1 SCEATLALARERN
14 GPSASEDLLLKGF
27 FFQWLSWCLKRSLNH
42 SSRRITQLSDACE
55 RAVDANARHLTAM
68 TASLRSACLSDRLTM
83 LFPCWTAWRKQL
95 SSLRRG
101 TQLALHF
108 ARAREQRGP
117 VMLELAFV
125 SWAHAAKE
133 ERCSRETAD
142 AQVLAKEA
150 ALAHTRRSMA
160 LNSFTQLAAG
170 RSEATGAVLAW
181 QAWRSACY
189 RGRLRAAETCR
200 LLERCLQRWQAVSH
214 KAAMQRQRAQRSS
227 ADWQLLRL
235 CLQSWCLAAALDRE
249 AELKVACESSAGAYA
264 ERSAAVTSYF
274 NRALEATQSVALQ
287 KQCWTA
293 WRKQLSSLRRGT
305 QLALHFARA
314 REQRGPV
321 MLELA
326 FVSWA
331 HAAKEERCSRETAD
345 AQVLAKEAALAH
357 TRRSMALNSFTQL
370 VAGRSEATAAVLAW
384 QAWRSACYRGRLRA
398 VETCRLLERC
408 LQRWQAVSHKAA
420 MQRQRAQRLAV
431 PSAVLTNRCLSS
443 WVAAVAVGRQH
454 VACAVAKQLSAA
466 RLLLAAVLFRWVQCR
481 QQASMKRRLGV
492 VLEGSSADWQLLR
505 LCLQSWCLAA
515 ALDREA
521 ELKVAC
527 ESSAGAY
534 AERSAAVTSYFNRAL
549 EVTQSVALQK
559 QCWTAWRKQLSSLRR
574 GTQLALHFARARE
587 QRGPVM
593 LELAFVSWAHAA
605 KEERCSRET
614 TDAQVL
620 AKEAGLAHTRRSMA
634 LNSFTQLAAGR
645 SEATAAVLAWQAWR
659 SACYRGCLE
668 PPRHV
673 ACWRDACND
682 GKQSHTRQPC
692 SGSVLNQLSAARL
705 LLAAVL
711 FQWVQC
717 RQQVSMKRRL
727 GIVLEGSSADWQ
739 LLRLCLQSWCL
750 AAALDREAELKVA
763 CESSAGAYAE
773 RSAAVTSY
781 FNRAL
786 EVTQSVALQKQ
797 CWTAWRKQLSS
808 LRRGTQLALHFAR
821 KREQRGPVMLE
832 LAFVSWAHAAKEER
846 CSRETA
852 DAQVLAKEAA
862 LAHTRRSMALNS
874 FTQLAAG
881 RSEATAAVLA
891 WQAWRSACYRGR
903 LRAAETCRLLER
915 CLQRWQAVSHKAA
928 MQRQRAQRL
937 AVPSAVLTNRCLS
950 SWVAAV
956 AVARQHVACA
966 VAKQL
971 SAARLLLAAVL
982 FQWVQCRQQA
992 SMKRRLGVVLEGSSA
1007 DWQLLRLC
1015 LQSWCLAAALD
1026 REAELKVA
1034 KQCWTAWRKQLSSLR
1049 RGTQLALHFA
1059 RKREQRGPVMLELAF
1074 VSWAH
1079 AAKEERCSRE
1089 TADAQVL
1096 AKEAALAHTRRSMAL
1111 NSFTQL
1117 AAGRSEATAAVL
1129 AWQAWRSA
1137 CYRGCLRAAE
1147 TCRLLQ
1153 RCLQRWLAV
1162 SHKAAMQRQRAQ
1174 RLAVPSAV
1182 LTNRCL
1188 SSWVAAVA
1196 VARQHVACAVAKQLS
1211 AARLL
1216 LAAVLF
1222 QWVQCRQQ
1230 ASMKRRLGVVLE
1242 GSSADWQLL
1251 RLCLQSWCLAAALDR
1266 EAELKVACESSAG
1279 AYAERSAAVT
1289 SYFNRALEVTQSVA
1303 LQKQCWTAWR
1313 KQLSSLRRGTQLAL
1327 HFARAGEQR
1336 GPVML
1341 ELAFV
1346 SWAHTAKEE
1355 RCSRE
1360 TADAQVLAKEAAL
1373 AHTRRSMALNSF
1385 TQLAAGRSEAI
1396 AAVLAWQAWRSAC
1409 YRGRLRAAE
1418 TCRLLERCL
1427 QRWQAVSH
1435 KAAMQRQRAQRLAV
1449 PSAVLTNR
1457 CLSSWVAAV
1466 AVARQHVACAVAKQ
1480 LSAARLLLAA
1490 VLFQWV
1496 QCRQQVSMKR
1506 RLGIVLEGSSADWQL
1521 LRLCLQSWCLAAA
1534 LDREAELKV
1543 ACESSAGAYAERS
1556 AAVTSYFNRALEV
1569 TQSVAL
1575 QKQCW
1580 TAWRKQLSSL
1590 RRGTQLA
1597 LHFARAREQRGPV
1610 MLELAFV
1617 SWAHAAKEER
1627 CSRETTD
1634 AQVLA
1639 KEAGLA
1645 HTRRSMALNSFTQLA
1660 AGRSEATAAVLAWQ
1674 AWRSACYRGCL
1685 GAAETCRLLERCL
1698 QRWQAVSHK
1707 AAMQRQRAQRLAV
1720 PSAVLTNR
1728 CLSSWVAAVAV
1739 ARQHVAC
1746 AVAKQL
1752 SAARLL
1758 LAAVLFQW
1766 VQCRQ
1771 QASMKRRLGVV
1782 LEGSS
1787 ADWQLLRLCLQSWC
1801 LAAALDR
1808 EAELKV
1814 ACESSAGA
1822 YAERSAAVT
1831 SYFNRALEATQ
1842 SVALQ
1847 KQCWT
1852 AWRKKEAEAGGRE
1865 EEERGGGK
1873 RRRKWKQLSSLSRGN
1888 SWPCTLLG
1896 KRGEQRRPV
1905 ICLEARLRFSW
1916 AKQQGGRC
1924 SRDDGRNAQCACKGG
1939 GGGKRLF
1946 LFGAHR
1952 RAPWPLILSLS
1963 VQRAKA
1969 KKRKANISGQLLAA
1983 WQKSLEWFFFF
1994 GSSLLQRP
2002 FFTSRRT
2009 CSPDG
2014 VRLPA
2019 RWQAVS
2025 HKAAMQRQRAQRL
2038 AVPSAVLTNRCLS
2051 SWVAAVAVARQHVA
2065 CAVAKQLS
2073 AARLLLAAVLFQ
2085 WVQCR
2090 QQASMKRR
2098 LGVVLEGSS
2107 ADWQLLR
2114 LCLQSWCLA
2123 AALDREAELKVACES
2138 SAGAYAERSAA
2149 VTSYFNRALEA
2160 TQSVALQKQC
2170 WTAWRKQLSSLHRGT
2185 QLALHFARA
2194 REQRGPVMLELA
2206 FVSWAHAAKEERCS
2220 RETADAQVL
2229 AKEAALAHTRR
2240 SMALNSFTQLA
2251 AGRSEATAAVL
2262 AWQAWRSACYRGRL
2276 RAAETCRLLERCL
2289 QRWQAVSHKAAM
2301 QRQRAQRLAVPSAV
2315 LTNRCLSSW
2324 VAAVAV
2330 ARQHVAC
2337 AVAKQLSAARLLL
2350 AAVLF
2355 QWVQCRQQASM
2366 KRRLGVVLEGSSADW
2381 QLLRLCL
2388 QSWCLAAALDREA
2401 ELKVACESSAGAYAE
2416 RSAAVTS
2423 YFNRALEAT
2432 QSVALQKQCWTA
2444 WRKQLSLGSG
2454 LRLALRRSKRHELMM
2469 LELTF
2474 ILWAKTA
2481 KEERCLRA
2489 TAYAHLLLQQ
2499 AALAHTRR
2507 SMALNSFTQLAA
2519 GRNEA
2524 TAAVLAW
2531 QAWRSAC
2538 YRGRLRAAETCR
2550 LLERCLQRWQEM
2562 WHEARKSRSRS
2573 GARLRAGQALSSAA
2587 AKQRLVLALRRCV
2600 EAWRWHHRAR
2610 LTQYQRAHQMA
2621 QPANSLVHRC
2631 LLCWTSVV
2639 LGAKHQRGCEILQAA
2654 RESCNR
2660 TAMARLRQS
2669 AALAVALDSSALHL
2683 VKKTA
2688 FRHWAWLRW
2697 HMSRKRKLGEI
2708 ATGQIHAASWQVT
2721 QMCLRCWACVVD
2733 CSRRLERAAKLHTG
2747 CSNAIAACF
2756 QHALGFQTRTLTWQC
2771 WTAWRKQLSFLRR
2784 GTQLALHFAR
2794 AREQRGPV
2802 MLELTFVS
2810 WAHAAKEER
2819 CLRETADAQ
2828 VLFQQAALAH
2838 TRRSMALNSFTEL
2851 AAGRSEATAALLA
2864 WQAWRSACYRGCL
2877 GAAETCRLLERCLQ
2891 RWQAVSHKAAMQRQ
2905 RAQRLAVPSAVLTN
2919 RCLSSWVAAVA
2930 VARQHVACSVAKQLS
2945 AARLLLAAVL
2955 FQWVQ
2960 CRQQASKKRRLGVVL
2975 EGSSADWQLLRLC
2988 LQSWCLAAALD
2999 REAELKVACESS
3011 AGAYAER
3018 SAAVTSY
3025 FNRALEVTQSVALQK
3040 QCWTAWR
3047 KQLSSLRRGTQL
3059 ALHFVRKREQ
3069 RGPVLLQLAFVSWAH
3084 AAKEERCSRETADAQ
3099 VHARVTQC
3107 WTAWLKQLSLRRGSE
3122 LLALHRAK
3130 RHVLMM
3136 LQLTFVLWTQ
3146 AAKEERCLRET
3157 AKTKVLWQHAL
3168 AAHYCLSCWCSAVA
3182 YSRQAA
3188 AAARAQEQQLV
3199 FAAWARQV
3207 KEGRSSVRL
3216 GSMPVLEAHH
3226 RNNRMREKVAG
3237 LAEAMELRAFDSR
3250 PLRMG
3255 FGSPT
3260 NSGSSLAAPHTRAGG
3275 HGSGGLES
3283 LRYAVASSL
3292 DELVEKGQLE
3302 CLNEDKE
3309 HPVAACMDGSD
3320 AVLASDRG
3328 TDNQLLIKVQFR
3340 VPVKLQSIR
3349 IVGNSEDGSAPQTVK
3364 LYLDKVNMGFED
3376 TEEAGVQELTLT
3388 AADVD
3393 KGEPIPLRFV
3403 KFQSV
3408 KSLQIFVQDNF
3419 GSDVTKIKRLEF
3431 LGQPTSNMD
3440 MKDWKPVKG

>member
-1 SCEATLALARERN
+1 RGTLDPRSAEGWCSRHLGSHGSWAPSFCNCNLSVSVCRGAGISDVVRVWLCSKSFCLIPWNDTVPLRSCEATLALARERN

-214 KAAMQRQRAQRSS
+214 KAAMQRQRAQRLAVPSAVLTNRCSS

-287 KQCWTA
+287 KQCWA
-293 WRKQLSSLRRGT
+293 SDAGARLRF
-305 QLALHFARA
+305 L
-314 REQRGPV
+314 

-370 VAGRSEATAAVLAW
+370 AAGRSEATAAVLAW

-398 VETCRLLERC
+398 AETCRLLERC

-549 EVTQSVALQK
+549 EA
-559 QCWTAWRKQLSSLRR
+559 
-574 GTQLALHFARARE
+574 
-587 QRGPVM
+587 
-593 LELAFVSWAHAA
+593 
-605 KEERCSRET
+605 
-614 TDAQVL
+614 
-620 AKEAGLAHTRRSMA
+620 
-634 LNSFTQLAAGR
+634 
-645 SEATAAVLAWQAWR
+645 
-659 SACYRGCLE
+659 
-668 PPRHV
+668 
-673 ACWRDACND
+673 
-682 GKQSHTRQPC
+682 
-692 SGSVLNQLSAARL
+692 
-705 LLAAVL
+705 
-711 FQWVQC
+711 
-717 RQQVSMKRRL
+717 
-727 GIVLEGSSADWQ
+727 
-739 LLRLCLQSWCL
+739 
-750 AAALDREAELKVA
+750 
-763 CESSAGAYAE
+763 
-773 RSAAVTSY
+773 
-781 FNRAL
+781 
-786 EVTQSVALQKQ
+786 TQSVALQKQ

-1034 KQCWTAWRKQLSSLR
+1034 
-1049 RGTQLALHFA
+1049 
-1059 RKREQRGPVMLELAF
+1059 
-1074 VSWAH
+1074 
-1079 AAKEERCSRE
+1079 
-1089 TADAQVL
+1089 
-1096 AKEAALAHTRRSMAL
+1096 
-1111 NSFTQL
+1111 
-1117 AAGRSEATAAVL
+1117 
-1129 AWQAWRSA
+1129 
-1137 CYRGCLRAAE
+1137 
-1147 TCRLLQ
+1147 
-1153 RCLQRWLAV
+1153 
-1162 SHKAAMQRQRAQ
+1162 
-1174 RLAVPSAV
+1174 
-1182 LTNRCL
+1182 
-1188 SSWVAAVA
+1188 
-1196 VARQHVACAVAKQLS
+1196 
-1211 AARLL
+1211 
-1216 LAAVLF
+1216 
-1222 QWVQCRQQ
+1222 
-1230 ASMKRRLGVVLE
+1230 
-1242 GSSADWQLL
+1242 
-1251 RLCLQSWCLAAALDR
+1251 
-1266 EAELKVACESSAG
+1266 
-1279 AYAERSAAVT
+1279 
-1289 SYFNRALEVTQSVA
+1289 
-1303 LQKQCWTAWR
+1303 
-1313 KQLSSLRRGTQLAL
+1313 
-1327 HFARAGEQR
+1327 
-1336 GPVML
+1336 
-1341 ELAFV
+1341 
-1346 SWAHTAKEE
+1346 
-1355 RCSRE
+1355 
-1360 TADAQVLAKEAAL
+1360 
-1373 AHTRRSMALNSF
+1373 
-1385 TQLAAGRSEAI
+1385 
-1396 AAVLAWQAWRSAC
+1396 
-1409 YRGRLRAAE
+1409 
-1418 TCRLLERCL
+1418 
-1427 QRWQAVSH
+1427 
-1435 KAAMQRQRAQRLAV
+1435 
-1449 PSAVLTNR
+1449 
-1457 CLSSWVAAV
+1457 
-1466 AVARQHVACAVAKQ
+1466 
-1480 LSAARLLLAA
+1480 
-1490 VLFQWV
+1490 
-1496 QCRQQVSMKR
+1496 
-1506 RLGIVLEGSSADWQL
+1506 
-1521 LRLCLQSWCLAAA
+1521 
-1534 LDREAELKV
+1534 
-1543 ACESSAGAYAERS
+1543 
-1556 AAVTSYFNRALEV
+1556 
-1569 TQSVAL
+1569 
-1575 QKQCW
+1575 
-1580 TAWRKQLSSL
+1580 
-1590 RRGTQLA
+1590 
-1597 LHFARAREQRGPV
+1597 
-1610 MLELAFV
+1610 
-1617 SWAHAAKEER
+1617 
-1627 CSRETTD
+1627 
-1634 AQVLA
+1634 
-1639 KEAGLA
+1639 
-1645 HTRRSMALNSFTQLA
+1645 
-1660 AGRSEATAAVLAWQ
+1660 
-1674 AWRSACYRGCL
+1674 
-1685 GAAETCRLLERCL
+1685 
-1698 QRWQAVSHK
+1698 
-1707 AAMQRQRAQRLAV
+1707 
-1720 PSAVLTNR
+1720 
-1728 CLSSWVAAVAV
+1728 
-1739 ARQHVAC
+1739 
-1746 AVAKQL
+1746 
-1752 SAARLL
+1752 
-1758 LAAVLFQW
+1758 
-1766 VQCRQ
+1766 
-1771 QASMKRRLGVV
+1771 
-1782 LEGSS
+1782 
-1787 ADWQLLRLCLQSWC
+1787 
-1801 LAAALDR
+1801 
-1808 EAELKV
+1808 
-1814 ACESSAGA
+1814 
-1822 YAERSAAVT
+1822 
-1831 SYFNRALEATQ
+1831 
-1842 SVALQ
+1842 
-1847 KQCWT
+1847 
-1852 AWRKKEAEAGGRE
+1852 
-1865 EEERGGGK
+1865 
-1873 RRRKWKQLSSLSRGN
+1873 
-1888 SWPCTLLG
+1888 
-1896 KRGEQRRPV
+1896 
-1905 ICLEARLRFSW
+1905 
-1916 AKQQGGRC
+1916 
-1924 SRDDGRNAQCACKGG
+1924 
-1939 GGGKRLF
+1939 
-1946 LFGAHR
+1946 
-1952 RAPWPLILSLS
+1952 
-1963 VQRAKA
+1963 
-1969 KKRKANISGQLLAA
+1969 
-1983 WQKSLEWFFFF
+1983 
-1994 GSSLLQRP
+1994 
-2002 FFTSRRT
+2002 
-2009 CSPDG
+2009 
-2014 VRLPA
+2014 
-2019 RWQAVS
+2019 
-2025 HKAAMQRQRAQRL
+2025 
-2038 AVPSAVLTNRCLS
+2038 
-2051 SWVAAVAVARQHVA
+2051 
-2065 CAVAKQLS
+2065 
-2073 AARLLLAAVLFQ
+2073 
-2085 WVQCR
+2085 
-2090 QQASMKRR
+2090 
-2098 LGVVLEGSS
+2098 
-2107 ADWQLLR
+2107 
-2114 LCLQSWCLA
+2114 
-2123 AALDREAELKVACES
+2123 CES

-2170 WTAWRKQLSSLHRGT
+2170 WTAWRKQLSSLRRGT

-2444 WRKQLSLGSG
+2444 WRKQLSSLHRGTQLALHFARAREQRGPVMLELAFVSWAHAAKEERCSRETADAQVLAKEAALAHTRHSMALNSFTQLAAGRSEATAAVLAWQAWRSACYRGRLRAAETCRLLERCLQRWQAVSHKAAMQRQRAQRLAVPSAVLTNRCLSSWGAAVAVGRQHVACAVAKQLSAARLLLAAVLFRWVQCRQQASMKRRLGVVLEGSSADWQLLRLCLQSWCLAAALDREAELKVACESSAGAYAERSAAVTSYFNRALEVTQSVAVQKQCWTAWRKQLSLGSG

-2550 LLERCLQRWQEM
+2550 LLERCLQRWQAM

-2851 AAGRSEATAALLA
+2851 AAGRSEATAAVLA

-2877 GAAETCRLLERCLQ
+2877 RAAETCRLLQRCLQ
-2891 RWQAVSHKAAMQRQ
+2891 RWLAVSHKAAMQRQ

-2919 RCLSSWVAAVA
+2919 RCLSSWVAAVS
-2930 VARQHVACSVAKQLS
+2930 VGRQHVACAVAKQLS

-2960 CRQQASKKRRLGVVL
+2960 CRQQASMKRRLGVVL

-3084 AAKEERCSRETADAQ
+3084 AAKEERCSREMADAQ

-3136 LQLTFVLWTQ
+3136 LQLTFVVWTQ

-3226 RNNRMREKVAG
+3226 RNNRTFHVTSASESSCADACFCQAGDDSWQQANETGMREKVAG

-3250 PLRMG
+3250 PLRMHPHDPSELFFSTCSG
-3255 FGSPT
+3255 RISMLPQTDG
-3260 NSGSSLAAPHTRAGG
+3260 GSSNPQLRVALDKHFSLQVGLKGVRFSHQFRLVLGG
-3275 HGSGGLES
+3275 STHETELQDVLKKREELTEIAVGAT
-3283 LRYAVASSL
+3283 YAVASSL